1 MKRILLPAAALA
13 ALLGCGHS
21 AGQTQAADGSAV
33 LANVNGTRITQ
44 AMLEA
49 NARMLASDPQQAAA
63 FLTDPA
69 AAPQRAQM
77 VHQMAFQAAMDQ
89 IGASEKLDQDPLV
102 QAKLAQAKAAI
113 YAQVLIAR
121 SAGDAT
127 PTEAQ
132 LRAFY
137 DERVAAR
144 KAAGQDKGLPA
155 FDEIKANPQ
164 LVSAWKQDQFRKAQ
178 DAFQKDLKTRVPV
191 TYADGLQA
199 PDTDF

>member
-1 MKRILLPAAALA
+1 MKRILLPAAVLA

-21 AGQTQAADGSAV
+21 ASQTQAADASAV

-89 IGASEKLDQDPLV
+89 IGATEKLDQDPLV

-121 SAGDAT
+121 AAGDAT

-132 LRAFY
+132 LKAFY
-137 DERVAAR
+137 DEQVAAR
-144 KAAGQDKGLPA
+144 KAAGQDKGMPPYEQVKAVLPRYW
-155 FDEIKANPQ
+155 Q
-164 LVSAWKQDQFRKAQ
+164 QDQLRKAQ

-199 PDTDF
+199 PDADF

>member
-13 ALLGCGHS
+13 ALLGCGHP
-21 AGQTQAADGSAV
+21 AARTADDSAV

-44 AMLEA
+44 SMLEA
-49 NARMLASDPQQAAA
+49 NAKMLASDPAQAES
-63 FLTDPA
+63 FLHDPA

-89 IGASEKLDQDPLV
+89 IGAKDSLDQDPLV

-121 SAGDAT
+121 AAGNVT

-132 LRAFY
+132 LKAFY
-137 DERVAAR
+137 DEQVAAR
-144 KAAGQDKGLPA
+144 KAAGQDKDMPAYEQVKAVLPRYW
-155 FDEIKANPQ
+155 Q
-164 LVSAWKQDQFRKAQ
+164 QDQLRKAQ

-199 PDTDF
+199 PEADF